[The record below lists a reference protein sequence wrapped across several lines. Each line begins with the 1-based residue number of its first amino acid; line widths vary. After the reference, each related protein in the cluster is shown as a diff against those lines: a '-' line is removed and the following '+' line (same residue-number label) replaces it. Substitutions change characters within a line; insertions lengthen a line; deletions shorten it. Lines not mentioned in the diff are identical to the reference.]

1 MDFPVGRDERGV
13 WWMGNFSRDGLAYHE
28 IPQVASGRGRGS
40 LERYS
45 ASELGEGGV
54 GGSNLLPRWDCIL

>member
-1 MDFPVGRDERGV
+1 MNV
-13 WWMGNFSRDGLAYHE
+13 NFSHNGLAYHE

-40 LERYS
+40 LEWYS

-54 GGSNLLPRWDCIL
+54 GGVGKSNLLPR